1 MKRITKI
8 PIPKI
13 AFFKIP
19 RDVVTQRGGVSYRRW
34 QIQWLPR
41 GYDGETQ
48 ILSFYFN
55 FFGVRIEI
63 GWRLLMWNSRREADE
78 ILNELLSKAKLPD
91 GETTRKVVQF
101 LSEMEKRRWF
111 ITLI

>member
-1 MKRITKI
+1 
-8 PIPKI
+8 
-13 AFFKIP
+13 
-19 RDVVTQRGGVSYRRW
+19 
-34 QIQWLPR
+34 
-41 GYDGETQ
+41 
-48 ILSFYFN
+48 
-55 FFGVRIEI
+55 
-63 GWRLLMWNSRREADE
+63 MWNSRREADE